1 MVEFEILVRG
11 LYGPEQIEIAYD
23 PSLRMPIDPTIQ
35 EWMDTLWQQKLA
47 IAREKGIPLFDA
59 PLFRLIHAESRHDG
73 TLHLLLG
80 NTSYKEYVTTR
91 VPEFAQRCIRQ
102 GSEGI

>member
-1 MVEFEILVRG
+1 MLEFEILARG
-11 LYGPEQIEIAYD
+11 LYRPDQLDILYD
-23 PSLRMPIDPTIQ
+23 PSLRILITPAIQ

-73 TLHLLLG
+73 TGWVRDAAIDRLRA
-80 NTSYKEYVTTR
+80 N
-91 VPEFAQRCIRQ
+91 A
-102 GSEGI
+102 